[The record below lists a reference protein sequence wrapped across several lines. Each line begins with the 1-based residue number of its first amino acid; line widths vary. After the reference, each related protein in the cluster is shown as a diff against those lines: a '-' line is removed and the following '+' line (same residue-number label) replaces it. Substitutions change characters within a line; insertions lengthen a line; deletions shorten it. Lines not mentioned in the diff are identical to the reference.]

1 MGSHPIHPP
10 FCHSA
15 LAPFG
20 QLLWKPLQR
29 SSYDRSPDHGSFR
42 ILVTP
47 MLSRLFL
54 VVGIPNEVWK
64 FGSELGEIAY
74 FYPSVERISFPIFK
88 HHLEGF
94 LKWEYPEYPQIIQV
108 MNDHFKILVL
118 NPIVAWGSP
127 IVRNPQKWRDP
138 PFFGSHL
145 DG

>member
-1 MGSHPIHPP
+1 MRFGNLGLSYGKLP
-10 FCHSA
+10 F
-15 LAPFG
+15 
-20 QLLWKPLQR
+20 
-29 SSYDRSPDHGSFR
+29 
-42 ILVTP
+42 
-47 MLSRLFL
+47 
-54 VVGIPNEVWK
+54 N
-64 FGSELGEIAY
+64 
-74 FYPSVERISFPIFK
+74 PSVERISFPIFK

-108 MNDHFKILVL
+108 MNDHLNILVL